1 MEENR
6 FPSPMPQPTDDAYP
20 VEPPVSQ
27 WPDLT
32 SGRPVPEATDEY
44 ALGEEVERAPYRIDA
59 NTWQEIVA
67 ASDVD
72 GPVDEPYAIAP
83 QAGQPPTR
91 GARLL
96 AKHAERLTQ
105 EQRAADQIIGRVNDP
120 RRFTLR
126 RLLFI
131 FTLASIVFA
140 VGAQLPRAVFAGTAG
155 AAALA
160 MALVSRWLVGESA
173 PAKLAWWT
181 LMAIY
186 LLASLF
192 AALSL

>member
-32 SGRPVPEATDEY
+32 SGRPTSEATDEY

-67 ASDVD
+67 ARE
-72 GPVDEPYAIAP
+72 VDEPYAVAP
-83 QAGQPPTR
+83 QIGQPPTR

-131 FTLASIVFA
+131 FTLASVVFA

-155 AAALA
+155 SAALA

>member
-1 MEENR
+1 
-6 FPSPMPQPTDDAYP
+6 MPQPTDDAYP
-20 VEPPVSQ
+20 VEPPVAHWSDVKQ
-27 WPDLT
+27 A
-32 SGRPVPEATDEY
+32 RPNPEAADEY
-44 ALGEEVERAPYRIDA
+44 ALGEEVSHAPYRIDA
-59 NTWQEIVA
+59 DTWQEIVA
-67 ASDVD
+67 AHDAE
-72 GPVDEPYAIAP
+72 GPGAEPYSMAP
-83 QAGQPPTR
+83 QSGQPPTR

-96 AKHAERLTQ
+96 ARHAERLSQ
-105 EQRAADQIIGRVNDP
+105 EQRAADQIIGRLADP
-120 RRFTLR
+120 QRFTLR

-131 FTLASIVFA
+131 FTLASVVFA

-155 AAALA
+155 AAALF
-160 MALVSRWLVGESA
+160 MALVSRWFIGESA

>member
-1 MEENR
+1 MQEHR

-20 VEPPVSQ
+20 VEPPVSHVS
-27 WPDLT
+27 DLQQ
-32 SGRPVPEATDEY
+32 SGPVPETVDEY
-44 ALGEEVERAPYRIDA
+44 AVGEELARAPYCVDA
-59 NTWQEIVA
+59 NSWQEIVA
-67 ASDVD
+67 ATDA
-72 GPVDEPYAIAP
+72 DEPYAVAP
-83 QAGQPPTR
+83 QIGQPPTR

-96 AKHAERLTQ
+96 ARHAERLTQ
-105 EQRAADQIIGRVNDP
+105 EQRAADQVIGRLSDP
-120 RRFTLR
+120 QRFTLR

-131 FTLASIVFA
+131 FTLASVVFA
-140 VGAQLPRAVFAGTAG
+140 VGAQMPRAVFAGTAG
-155 AAALA
+155 GAALA

-186 LLASLF
+186 LLASIF

>member
-27 WPDLT
+27 WPDLPADRVT
-32 SGRPVPEATDEY
+32 SEASDEY
-44 ALGEEVERAPYRIDA
+44 ALGEEVENAPYRIDA

-67 ASDVD
+67 AQE
-72 GPVDEPYAIAP
+72 VDEPYTVAP
-83 QAGQPPTR
+83 QLGQPPTR
-91 GARLL
+91 GVRLL
-96 AKHAERLTQ
+96 AKHAERLTE
-105 EQRAADQIIGRVNDP
+105 EQRAADRIIGRLADSQ
-120 RRFTLR
+120 RFTLR

-140 VGAQLPRAVFAGTAG
+140 AGARLPPAVFAAVTG

-173 PAKLAWWT
+173 VAKLAWWT

-192 AALSL
+192 ALWR